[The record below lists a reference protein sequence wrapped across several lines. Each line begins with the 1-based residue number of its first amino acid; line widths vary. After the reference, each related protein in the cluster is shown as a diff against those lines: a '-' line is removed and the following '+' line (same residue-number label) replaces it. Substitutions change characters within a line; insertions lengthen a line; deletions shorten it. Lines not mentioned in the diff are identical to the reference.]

1 MTDASA
7 NDPFEMMRKMWAPMG
22 MPGPGMM
29 LPTMNVQEI
38 EKRIADLRSV
48 ENWLTLNLN
57 ILRMTIQGMEMQ
69 KATLAAMTAMQPGA
83 GKPGEANPMQSA
95 AEAWWSMFQQA
106 AAPAASP
113 EKKPR

>member
-1 MTDASA
+1 MTDPSA

-69 KATLAAMTAMQPGA
+69 KATLAAMAAMQPGA
-83 GKPGEANPMQSA
+83 GKSGESNPIQGA
-95 AEAWWSMFQQA
+95 AEAWWNMFQQA
-106 AAPAASP
+106 AAPAAPS
-113 EKKPR
+113 EKKGK

>member
-1 MTDASA
+1 MTDPSA

-22 MPGPGMM
+22 MPGPGML
-29 LPTMNVQEI
+29 LPTLDVQEI

-69 KATLAAMTAMQPGA
+69 KATLAAMAAMQPGA
-83 GKPGEANPMQSA
+83 GKSGEPNPMQGA
-95 AEAWWSMFQQA
+95 AEAWWNMFQQA
-106 AAPAASP
+106 AAPAASS
-113 EKKPR
+113 EKKGK